1 MLHSRIKVYYKPT
14 VVLTKSNGFVTGSAR
29 SVAGFDLYEAIENCA
44 DLLENFGGHVY
55 AAGLTLKEE
64 NLAEFS
70 RRLDDFIGKKIT
82 KEMLTPVTNIDC
94 ELDFSQITPKFFR
107 ILKQFQPFGP
117 GNGNPVFM
125 TENVYD
131 DGNGYIDLG
140 LDAVFDFDE
149 NGNLL
154 APQDNTW
161 IAINEQPVAFRHEYT
176 LGEGDEA
183 IITGYVPALLND
195 ERVNILITFDPE
207 HPYGAITGLRRVYSD
222 SETETIAKGVPA
234 ITDEIPDTDVDWA
247 DDESVFWKVGDRLD
261 FICDYYSYTGVYE
274 DSYFLG
280 DPMTVTEDMTIS
292 YVDLGD
298 GNLRQSYRFTDLYQ
312 QSYWTP
318 ALYR

>member
-1 MLHSRIKVYYKPT
+1 MLTLSLP
-14 VVLTKSNGFVTGSAR
+14 LGAQ
-29 SVAGFDLYEAIENCA
+29 
-44 DLLENFGGHVY
+44 
-55 AAGLTLKEE
+55 AAGRM
-64 NLAEFS
+64 S
-70 RRLDDFIGKKIT
+70 V
-82 KEMLTPVTNIDC
+82 P
-94 ELDFSQITPKFFR
+94 
-107 ILKQFQPFGP
+107 
-117 GNGNPVFM
+117 
-125 TENVYD
+125 TE
-131 DGNGYIDLG
+131 II
-140 LDAVFDFDE
+140 
-149 NGNLL
+149 

-161 IAINEQPVAFRHEYT
+161 LAINDQPVAFRHEYT
-176 LGEGDEA
+176 IGEGDDA

-195 ERVNILITFDPE
+195 ERVNILISFDPE
-207 HPYGAITGLRRVYSD
+207 HSYGAITGLRRVYSD